1 MGALATRA
9 VVVAL
14 GLWPAAGAG
23 CYRPAVLPD
32 SPAEQLAWVRRF
44 QAPAGP
50 APDATPCPGH
60 LDDAEVARLAR
71 DASAEVQARLVEAHA
86 LEGLAEVSLADAPE
100 LRLSELR
107 LDRLLA
113 GPARAELALR
123 VPIERPGTLDA
134 RADAVRHA
142 AAMAR
147 AEAAEVGREV
157 ARDARLS
164 FARWVVANERVALAE
179 QTVALAETG
188 RARVAEARRRG
199 EADDAELLTAELVH
213 TAARG
218 DLALARSEVTRW
230 WAALAARIGLTPGC
244 APSPSAPDWVAEA
257 RSLMETP
264 ELEALALSRRP
275 ALGRLAAELARAE
288 ARAHEARAATWPW
301 LAWVQVGYEVVSPAA
316 ADTWGFAL
324 SLELP
329 VGTWDGAGIE
339 AAEAERSGLERAARA
354 TVGEVAREVAAARGE
369 VEGQLGVLAQLEALA
384 SSALRARLEPLRA
397 AARIGQADADAVMD
411 LERDLLRLERRGL
424 DARLALA
431 EALVGL
437 RAALGE
443 PP

>member
-1 MGALATRA
+1 MGAPATR
-9 VVVAL
+9 VGVAL
-14 GLWPAAGAG
+14 GLWTAAVGG

-32 SPAEQLAWVRRF
+32 TPAEQLAWVRRF
-44 QAPAGP
+44 EAPAGR
-50 APDATPCPGH
+50 APDATPCPTH
-60 LDDAEVARLAR
+60 LGEAEVARLAR
-71 DASAEVQARLVEAHA
+71 DASAEVQARLAEARA

-147 AEAAEVGREV
+147 AEADEVGREV
-157 ARDARLS
+157 ARDARLAH
-164 FARWVVANERVALAE
+164 ARWVVASERVTQAEQAVALAE
-179 QTVALAETG
+179 AG
-188 RARVAEARRRG
+188 RARLAEARRRG
-199 EADDAELLTAELVH
+199 EADETELLAAELAQ
-213 TAARG
+213 TAAQG

-230 WAALAARIGLTPGC
+230 WAALAARVGFTPGC
-244 APSPSAPDWVAEA
+244 TPSPNAPDWVAEA
-257 RSLMETP
+257 RSLTETP

-324 SLELP
+324 SLEVP

-339 AAEAERSGLERAARA
+339 AAEAEQRGLERAARA
-354 TVGEVAREVAAARGE
+354 TVDEVAREVTAARDE
-369 VEGQLGVLAQLEALA
+369 VEGQLGVLEQLEALA
-384 SSALRARLEPLRA
+384 PPALLRARLEPLRT
-397 AARIGQADADAVMD
+397 AARTGQADPDAVMD
-411 LERDLLRLERRGL
+411 LERDLLRLERRKL

-431 EALVGL
+431 EALVRL